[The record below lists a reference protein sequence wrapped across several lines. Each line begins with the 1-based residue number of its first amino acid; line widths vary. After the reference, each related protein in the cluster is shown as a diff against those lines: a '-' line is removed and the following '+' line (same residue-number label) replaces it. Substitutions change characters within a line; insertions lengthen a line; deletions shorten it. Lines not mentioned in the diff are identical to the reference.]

1 MKCQNWSAKV
11 NYPKKT
17 VNQNCY
23 KSMGTTKRTDDIL
36 AGLELA
42 LYEVLKPENLN
53 VWVSVRTRSITGI
66 LKDAGV
72 DMNFS
77 SAFLEELRNVGLIET
92 DSCGAGMKYMVK
104 TDHIPDVKFLVKKI
118 YDNHKARYAKGR
130 VNDGYPSSDK
140 RDLRPKVYGKKGET
154 QHGESGPVKI
164 IPTEVAR
171 LGDVGYVVRDSVIYE
186 CMVIGIAYDTSDRK
200 RILYTVECY
209 RGKSAEGEDI
219 YNVISNVGRK
229 EFHRNVESALAAI
242 HIFKYVKRK

>member
-1 MKCQNWSAKV
+1 
-11 NYPKKT
+11 
-17 VNQNCY
+17 
-23 KSMGTTKRTDDIL
+23 MGTTKRTDDIL

-53 VWVSVRTRSITGI
+53 VWVSVRQRSITSI
-66 LKDAGV
+66 LKENGV

-92 DSCGAGMKYMVK
+92 DSYGAGLKYMVK

-118 YDNHKARYAKGR
+118 YDNHRARYAKGR
-130 VNDGYPSSDK
+130 VSDGYPSSK
-140 RDLRPKVYGKKGET
+140 RSDLRPMNYGRGKDATKS
-154 QHGESGPVKI
+154 ESGPVKI

-171 LGDVGYVVRDSVIYE
+171 LGDVGYVVRDNVIYE
-186 CMVIGIAYDTSDRK
+186 CMVVGIAYDTHDRK
-200 RILYTVECY
+200 HIFYTVECY
-209 RGKSAEGEDI
+209 RGKNAEGEDI